1 MLTAEQRARTLARFQ
16 EHRQAWDRNPVL
28 QVLYADWYG
37 RIRRELPAPALG
49 PWWELGSGPG
59 FARQFIPELSL
70 SDLVAAPWHDRE
82 IAADALPFADGEI
95 GALVLFDVLHHLPS
109 PRRFFEEAARVLRV
123 GGRLILCEPYV
134 SALSY
139 PVYKFLHEEPLR
151 LLGVDPFAMG
161 AAPTASDRGGA
172 VGDSGGVVSEKDPFD
187 SNQGI
192 PTLMFGRAGG
202 RAIFERAFPT
212 LALRKLERL
221 AGPSYPASGGFSRG
235 ALLPAAL
242 WRRLFAFEQLMPQPF
257 FRLAGFR
264 MLIVLE
270 KKD

>member
-1 MLTAEQRARTLARFQ
+1 MLTAEQRARTLARFE

-37 RIRRELPAPALG
+37 RIRRELPAPSLG
-49 PWWELGSGPG
+49 SWWELGSGPG

-82 IAADALPFADGEI
+82 IAADALPFAYGEI

-123 GGRLILCEPYV
+123 GGRLVLCEPYV

-139 PVYKFLHEEPLR
+139 PVYKFLHEEPLH
-151 LLGVDPFAMG
+151 LVGVDPLAMG
-161 AAPTASDRGGA
+161 EATTAGNGNGVSSDAGGA
-172 VGDSGGVVSEKDPFD
+172 SEKDPFD

-192 PTLMFGRAGG
+192 PTLMFGRAAG
-202 RAIFERAFPT
+202 RAAFERSFPT

-235 ALLPAAL
+235 SLLPAGL
-242 WRRLFAFEQLMPQPF
+242 WRRLFAVEQLLPQPF

-264 MLIVLE
+264 MLVVLE
-270 KKD
+270 KIG